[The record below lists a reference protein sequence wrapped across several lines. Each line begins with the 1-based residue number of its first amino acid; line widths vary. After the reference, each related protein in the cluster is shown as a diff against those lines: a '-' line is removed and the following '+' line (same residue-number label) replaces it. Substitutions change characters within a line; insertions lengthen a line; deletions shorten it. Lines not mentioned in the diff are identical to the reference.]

1 MSTLLKSKFT
11 IDRENVGLALTDLQ
25 AWNEAWPS
33 RTAPYQDIKDA
44 KTLIDAVHYI
54 GFDLVE
60 DRFGN
65 IAAIQQHDNDVDADW
80 YETAMSSMT
89 DWIDSGSYMLFIG
102 DEEDFYCWR
111 WQKVYGEGK
120 FQCYSGG
127 VVVFP
132 DQVEQLTEKFAQ
144 ILRTYE

>member
-11 IDRENVGLALTDLQ
+11 IDREDVGLALTELQ
-25 AWNEAWPS
+25 AWNEEWPS
-33 RTAPYQDIKDA
+33 KELPYQDIKDA

-60 DRFGN
+60 DKYGN
-65 IAAIQQHDNDVDADW
+65 IVAIQQHDTDVDADW
-80 YETAMSSMT
+80 YETAMSSMS

-102 DEEDFYCWR
+102 DEEDFYGWR
-111 WQKVYGEGK
+111 WQDRK